1 MNRNARFPA
10 RTENETECTS
20 MSTQTSIA
28 EQQAYTPGFHMAEK
42 YVFESEL
49 GLSRKIVEQISE
61 MKGEPTWMR
70 TFRLRSLAL
79 FEKRPMPTWGRTSRG
94 LTSKFL
100 VINSTTI

>member
-42 YVFESEL
+42 SVFKSEL
-49 GLSRKIVEQISE
+49 GLSRRIVEQISA
-61 MKGEPTWMR
+61 MKDEPTWMR
-70 TFRLRSLAL
+70 TFPLRSLEL
-79 FEKRPMPTWGRTSRG
+79 FEKRPVPTSASDPAGIDCDNPYYAI
-94 LTSKFL
+94 KP
-100 VINSTTI
+100 